1 MNNMESFQCPFS
13 QSECITTACRLYDKR
28 LDNCQVSVLAYN
40 LYKLDQTLKQ
50 ITELKKL
57 TFPFPPQRKN

>member
-13 QSECITTACRLYDKR
+13 QSECVTSACMLYDKR
-28 LDNCQVSVLAYN
+28 LGNCLVSVLAYN

-50 ITELKKL
+50 ITDQQKRG
-57 TFPFPPQRKN
+57 FPFPAQRKN

>member
-1 MNNMESFQCPFS
+1 MNNMESQQCPFS
-13 QSECITTACRLYDKR
+13 QSECVTSACMLYDKR

-40 LYKLDQTLKQ
+40 LYKLDQSLKQ
-50 ITELKKL
+50 ITDPQKS

>member
-1 MNNMESFQCPFS
+1 MNNMEKQQCPFS

-50 ITELKKL
+50 INDLKKL
-57 TFPFPPQRKN
+57 TFPFPTQREN

>member
-1 MNNMESFQCPFS
+1 MSNMESFQCPFS
-13 QSECITTACRLYDKR
+13 QSECITSDCRLYDKR

-50 ITELKKL
+50 VADPQKRG
-57 TFPFPPQRKN
+57 FPFPTQRKN

>member
-50 ITELKKL
+50 INDLKKL
-57 TFPFPPQRKN
+57 TFPFPTQREN